1 VSVAAVIMECMAKLT
16 DLETRILEYAEKRE
30 QGSKRHTLDEFG
42 WRETTYTM
50 QLLQLIRRPDVESD
64 QRWTMLVH
72 RIRKVSAEAVQRRA
86 SRSFGRTA

>member
-1 VSVAAVIMECMAKLT
+1 VSVVAATIKCMAQLT
-16 DLETRILEYAEKRE
+16 PLETRILEYAEKRE

-50 QLLQLIRRPDVESD
+50 QLLQLIRRPEVEAD

-72 RIRKVSAEAVQRRA
+72 RIRKVSAEAVQRRT